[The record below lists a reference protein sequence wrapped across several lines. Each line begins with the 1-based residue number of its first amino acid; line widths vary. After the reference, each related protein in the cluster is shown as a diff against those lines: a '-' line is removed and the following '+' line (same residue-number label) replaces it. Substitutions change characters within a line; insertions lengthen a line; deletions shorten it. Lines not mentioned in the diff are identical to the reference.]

1 MPPDLPPAS
10 TAEED
15 TEAERLSDP
24 AGTHRFTS
32 FLSGCLVFVASGIQM
47 YCMHSISDQ
56 WAFEVVLSFHYW
68 EQHGTEHPGKCMP
81 IGVGIS
87 EAWFLE
93 AELLS
98 QRSQRTWQV

>member
-1 MPPDLPPAS
+1 MPPDLSPAS

-15 TEAERLSDP
+15 MEAERLSDP
-24 AGTHRFTS
+24 ARTHRFTS
-32 FLSGCLVFVASGIQM
+32 FLSSCLVFAASGIQM
-47 YCMHSISDQ
+47 YCMHSISDR

-68 EQHGTEHPGKCMP
+68 EQHGIEHSGKRMP
-81 IGVGIS
+81 IDAGIS

-98 QRSQRTWQV
+98 QRTRQV